1 MSVLR
6 RLVRYRRHLLDE
18 KRRELRELEERAAA
32 VDAAIADLDA
42 NLVAEQRFG
51 KRATDAFS
59 PYGSFARASLERRA
73 GLLERLSQANAEV
86 DRARDE
92 LLDMFAEAKRY
103 EIGLEQQLEAE
114 RQELER
120 RAQGALDEAA
130 LNLHRR
136 RAGGP

>member
-32 VDAAIADLDA
+32 IDKAIADLDD
-42 NLVAEQRFG
+42 NVVAEQRFG
-51 KRATDAFS
+51 RRSTDAFNG
-59 PYGSFARASLERRA
+59 YGSFARAALDRRA
-73 GLLERLSQANAEV
+73 ALLERLSEANAAV

-114 RQELER
+114 RQERER
-120 RAQGALDEAA
+120 QSQGALDEAA
-130 LNLHRR
+130 LNQHRR
-136 RAGGP
+136 RADA

>member
-18 KRRELRELEERAAA
+18 KRRELRELEECAAA
-32 VDAAIADLDA
+32 IDKAIADLDD
-42 NLVAEQRFG
+42 NVVAEQRFG
-51 KRATDAFS
+51 RRSTDAFNG
-59 PYGSFARASLERRA
+59 YGSFARAALERRA
-73 GLLERLSQANAEV
+73 ALLERLSEANAAV

-103 EIGLEQQLEAE
+103 EIGLEQQLETE
-114 RQELER
+114 RQERER
-120 RAQGALDEAA
+120 QSQGALDEAA

-136 RAGGP
+136 RADA

>member
-32 VDAAIADLDA
+32 IDKAIADLDD
-42 NLVAEQRFG
+42 NVVAEQRFG
-51 KRATDAFS
+51 RRSTDAFNG
-59 PYGSFARASLERRA
+59 YGSFARAALERRA
-73 GLLERLSQANAEV
+73 ALLERLSEANAAV

-114 RQELER
+114 RQERER
-120 RAQGALDEAA
+120 QSQGALDEAA
-130 LNLHRR
+130 LNQHRR
-136 RAGGP
+136 RADA

>member
-18 KRRELRELEERAAA
+18 KRRELRELEERAAGI
-32 VDAAIADLDA
+32 DKAIADLDD
-42 NLVAEQRFG
+42 NVVAEQRFG
-51 KRATDAFS
+51 RRSTDAFNG
-59 PYGSFARASLERRA
+59 YGRFARAALDRRA
-73 GLLERLSQANAEV
+73 ALLERLSEANAAV

-114 RQELER
+114 RQERER
-120 RAQGALDEAA
+120 QSQGALDEAA
-130 LNLHRR
+130 LNQHRR
-136 RAGGP
+136 RADA

>member
-32 VDAAIADLDA
+32 IDKAIADLDD
-42 NLVAEQRFG
+42 NVVAEQRFG
-51 KRATDAFS
+51 RRSTDAFNG
-59 PYGSFARASLERRA
+59 YGSFARAALDRRA
-73 GLLERLSQANAEV
+73 ALLERLSEANAAV

-114 RQELER
+114 RQE
-120 RAQGALDEAA
+120 RARQSQGALDEAA
-130 LNLHRR
+130 LNQHRR
-136 RAGGP
+136 RADA

>member
-32 VDAAIADLDA
+32 IDKAIADLDD
-42 NLVAEQRFG
+42 NVVAEQRFG
-51 KRATDAFS
+51 RRSTDAFNG
-59 PYGSFARASLERRA
+59 YGSFARAALERRA
-73 GLLERLSQANAEV
+73 ALLERLSEANAAV

-103 EIGLEQQLEAE
+103 EIGLAQQLETE
-114 RQELER
+114 RQERER
-120 RAQGALDEAA
+120 QSQGALDEAA

-136 RAGGP
+136 RADA

>member
-18 KRRELRELEERAAA
+18 KRREVRELEERAVAI
-32 VDAAIADLDA
+32 DAAIADLDA
-42 NLVAEQRFG
+42 NVAAEQRFG
-51 KRATDAFS
+51 RRSADAFS
-59 PYGSFARASLERRA
+59 TYGSFARASLERRA
-73 GLLERLSQANAEV
+73 ALLADLSGANAAV

-114 RQELER
+114 RQVLER
-120 RAQGALDEAA
+120 RAQEALDEAA
-130 LNLHRR
+130 LNQYRR
-136 RAGGP
+136 RVAE